1 MKNITLSVD
10 ETTLKDARVYAAKRG
25 ISVNALVREFLKRIA
40 SREDQMRQMRRRI
53 RELRADS
60 ISRVG
65 PRTWTRAD
73 LHER

>member
-10 ETTLKDARVYAAKRG
+10 ETTLKEARVYAAKRG

-53 RELRADS
+53 RELRAES
-60 ISRVG
+60 TSRVG